1 MDELLGVFEH
11 RPSCTLV
18 QYSEEG
24 AQNTTTQIA
33 NYRSPIYMIQKRPP
47 IVVVM
52 GHVDHGKT
60 TLLDYIR
67 KANIAAKEAGG
78 ITQSIGAY
86 EIIYQ
91 SQINADNQCGSAP
104 IDQRKSALV
113 ESPRE
118 SANERITF
126 IDTPGHEAFS
136 KMRQRGA
143 KAADIGILVVAVDDG
158 VQPQTI
164 EAFKILEESKTP
176 VIVAINK
183 IDKSGVD
190 LNKVKNDLAQ
200 AGILLEGY
208 GGNISWQAISAKTGE
223 GVNELLDLIL
233 LAAEL
238 ENLSYDPALPVEGF
252 ILEANLTSR
261 SGITVSAVIKNGI
274 LRIGDEVFS
283 PTVSGKIKSLKNFL
297 GKPVKEAAP
306 SMPVLILGFI
316 ELPEVGDVFTTESG
330 IRNQESGIKKNKV
343 RENII
348 KENVGINLILKAD
361 TAGSLEA
368 LSQII
373 RNLPLEIA
381 KLAIVDESV
390 GEITDGDVKLAIA
403 TRSAIIGF
411 RSKVQKAA
419 DNLARAHKIKI
430 VTSDIVYHLTQNI
443 ATDLQNLN
451 KEVVTGDLEILALF
465 GKKASRAKTKT
476 SSIRGEQIVGGKVV
490 IGEIKN
496 NSTVEIKRGENIL
509 GTGKIVNLQ
518 QGKADVKKVE
528 VGNEC
533 GMMLS
538 TEISVNVGD
547 HLVQKF

>member
-1 MDELLGVFEH
+1 MTETV
-11 RPSCTLV
+11 
-18 QYSEEG
+18 
-24 AQNTTTQIA
+24 IK
-33 NYRSPIYMIQKRPP
+33 KRPP
-47 IVVVM
+47 VVVIM

-67 KANIAAKEAGG
+67 KTNIAAKEAGG

-86 EIIYQ
+86 EIIHAQ
-91 SQINADNQCGSAP
+91 TNADLTQTNADKIP
-104 IDQRKSALV
+104 RKSAQ

-118 SANERITF
+118 SANKSDFANKITF

-158 VQPQTI
+158 VQPQTV

-183 IDKSGVD
+183 IDKSGD
-190 LNKVKNDLAQ
+190 DISKVKNDLAQ

-208 GGNISWQAISAKTGE
+208 GGNISWQAISAKTGQ
-223 GVNELLDLIL
+223 GVDELLDLIL

-238 ENLSYDPALPVEGF
+238 ENLTYDSVAPVEGF
-252 ILEANLTSR
+252 VLEAHLTSR
-261 SGITVSAVIKNGI
+261 GGITVSAIIQNGI
-274 LRIGDEVFS
+274 LRVGDKVFAS
-283 PTVSGKIKSLKNFL
+283 TASGKIKSLKNFL
-297 GKPVKEAAP
+297 GKSVKEAAP
-306 SMPVLILGFI
+306 SMPVLILGFT
-316 ELPEVGDVFTTESG
+316 ELPRVGDVFTTKFPIS
-330 IRNQESGIKKNKV
+330 NFQFPIKEKKIK
-343 RENII
+343 ENIT

-373 RNLPLEIA
+373 RSLPLEIA

-430 VTSDIVYHLTQNI
+430 VISDIVYHLTQNI
-443 ATDLQNLN
+443 TTDLQNLN
-451 KEVVTGDLEILALF
+451 KEVVIGDLEILALF
-465 GKKASRAKTKT
+465 GKKTGKL
-476 SSIRGEQIVGGKVV
+476 IVGGKVV
-490 IGEIKN
+490 MGEIRN
-496 NSTVEIKRGENIL
+496 NSTVEIKKGENVL

-528 VGNEC
+528 AGNEC
-533 GMMLS
+533 GMLLS
-538 TEISVNVGD
+538 TEVGVSIGD
-547 HLVQKF
+547 HLINKTNN